1 MLFLVVDF
9 FNHNY
14 DFSNALQVKR
24 EAAMIHNIF
33 FDIMKIA
40 FPETD
45 FGEARSAPAFFN
57 PTSTGAAL
65 SPKPPSSS
73 QSRLRTLI
81 EESRSNSSPSKARGH
96 SSAHQDGRQD
106 FRLAHPADLVICKKR
121 RNDRDKQRVGP
132 SSPVT
137 PRWMVPPPPPTH
149 QNRGSPARSPI
160 TIKSARAPFQRE
172 AHMVHPD
179 GSASGLSPGLKEVQW
194 AKPVKKMRTDSGK
207 RRPSHI

>member
-1 MLFLVVDF
+1 M
-9 FNHNY
+9 
-14 DFSNALQVKR
+14 KC
-24 EAAMIHNIF
+24 EAAMIHNLF

-45 FGEARSAPAFFN
+45 FGEARSALALFN
-57 PTSTGAAL
+57 PTATGAAP

-73 QSRLRTLI
+73 QSRRHPQM
-81 EESRSNSSPSKARGH
+81 EESRPSSSPTKARGH
-96 SSAHQDGRQD
+96 SSAHQEGRQD
-106 FRLAHPADLVICKKR
+106 FTLAHPADLVICKKR
-121 RNDRDKQRVGP
+121 RNDRDKQRVGGP

-137 PRWMVPPPPPTH
+137 PRWMGSPLPPTH

-160 TIKSARAPFQRE
+160 TNRSVRAPFQRE
-172 AHMVHPD
+172 ANMVHPD
-179 GSASGLSPGLKEVQW
+179 GSAKGLSPGLKEVQW

>member
-1 MLFLVVDF
+1 M
-9 FNHNY
+9 
-14 DFSNALQVKR
+14 KR
-24 EAAMIHNIF
+24 EAATIHNIF

-40 FPETD
+40 FPEND

-57 PTSTGAAL
+57 PTATGAAL
-65 SPKPPSSS
+65 SPKLPSSS
-73 QSRLRTLI
+73 QSRRHPQM
-81 EESRSNSSPSKARGH
+81 EESRPISSPTKARGH
-96 SSAHQDGRQD
+96 SSVHQEGRRD
-106 FRLAHPADLVICKKR
+106 FSLAHPADLVICKKR

-137 PRWMVPPPPPTH
+137 PRWMGPPIPPTH

-160 TIKSARAPFQRE
+160 TNKSARAPFQRE

-179 GSASGLSPGLKEVQW
+179 GSGLSPGLKEVQW

-207 RRPSHI
+207 RRPSHL

>member
-1 MLFLVVDF
+1 MTFRTF
-9 FNHNY
+9 
-14 DFSNALQVKR
+14 QVKC
-24 EAAMIHNIF
+24 EAAMIDNIF
-33 FDIMKIA
+33 FDIMKIT

-57 PTSTGAAL
+57 PTAMGAAP

-73 QSRLRTLI
+73 QSRRHPQM
-81 EESRSNSSPSKARGH
+81 EESRPSSSPTKARGH

-106 FRLAHPADLVICKKR
+106 FSLAHPADLVICKKR

-137 PRWMVPPPPPTH
+137 PRWMGPPLPPAH

-160 TIKSARAPFQRE
+160 TNKSARAPFQRE

-179 GSASGLSPGLKEVQW
+179 GSASGLSPGLNEVQW